1 MGQHA
6 RRGLWLLSYISQ
18 GSLIGLPGRN
28 AAGHLRSESSMVA
41 HLVAMLFL
49 SKDVGDNYLKHSRE
63 CLDLVGKPLKCLRS
77 YHRGPW
83 VWPSALVTLVVILLA
98 PNVVGLPLR
107 PVDPY
112 NKVRVASMRGAPRW
126 QSEVD
131 GRRCSD
137 CDFDAGLSNL
147 VGLFLQDKTSR
158 VVGSRGSPSDDQV
171 MVDLKGDV
179 ERPA

>member
-6 RRGLWLLSYISQ
+6 RRGLWLLSCISQ
-18 GSLIGLPGRN
+18 GSLIELPGRN

-49 SKDVGDNYLKHSRE
+49 SKAGELLGAVSS
-63 CLDLVGKPLKCLRS
+63 V
-77 YHRGPW
+77 
-83 VWPSALVTLVVILLA
+83 VSALVTLVVLLLA

-112 NKVRVASMRGAPRW
+112 NEVRAASMRGAPRW